1 MSDELNWIG
10 IWQKPSASWETLCM
24 QEGRADSQLRAIGE
38 DGQAPYQLEYSL
50 RWDAEWHLRE
60 ALLRVESESASDE
73 LHLLADGLG
82 HWQTADG
89 TVLAELD
96 GCLDIDIW
104 PTPFTNTF
112 PIRRLNLEDG
122 QHAELDVVFLEAPRL
137 KPRRMRQGYT
147 RRDASH
153 YLYQNL
159 EGSGFQAVLEVD
171 EQGLV
176 IDYQGLFQRVA
187 G

>member
-1 MSDELNWIG
+1 MSNELNWIG
-10 IWQKPSASWETLCM
+10 IWQRPSASWEALCL
-24 QEGRADSQLRAIGE
+24 QEGRADSQLRAIAEGH
-38 DGQAPYQLEYSL
+38 GQPYQLEYSL
-50 RWDAEWHLRE
+50 VWDAEWRLRE
-60 ALLRVESESASDE
+60 ALLRVESENASDE

-82 HWQTADG
+82 HWQTAAG
-89 TVLAELD
+89 TALTELD

-112 PIRRLNLEDG
+112 PIRRLQLEDG
-122 QHAELDVVFLEAPRL
+122 QRAELDVVFLEAPRL

-147 RRDASH
+147 RHDANH

-171 EQGLV
+171 EHGLV
-176 IDYQGLFQRVA
+176 IDYPGLFQRVL